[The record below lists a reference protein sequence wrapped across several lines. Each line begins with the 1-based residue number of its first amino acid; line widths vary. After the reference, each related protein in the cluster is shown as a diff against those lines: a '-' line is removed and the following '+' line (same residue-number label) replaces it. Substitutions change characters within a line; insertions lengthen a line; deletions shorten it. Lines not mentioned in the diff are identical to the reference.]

1 MVNLKEQRLN
11 ETRTNRYGLEM
22 RIIEYK
28 NNKEVKVLFP
38 TSGVI
43 RNTTYWKFK
52 RGQVYPTWR
61 NRKAKQYDEV
71 EPFEDDY
78 DNSNNIGIVACKL
91 VGLLAIGGI
100 AIYTILKLLSVI

>member
-11 ETRTNRYGLEM
+11 ETRTNRNGLEM

-28 NNKEVKVLFP
+28 NNKEIKVLFP
-38 TSGVI
+38 ASGVI
-43 RNTTYWKFK
+43 RNTSYWKFK

-61 NRKAKQYDEV
+61 NQKAKQHDEV
-71 EPFEDDY
+71 VPFEDDY
-78 DNSNNIGIVACKL
+78 DNNKNIGIVACML

-100 AIYTILKLLSVI
+100 VIYTILKLLNVI